1 VWKKTMEHSN
11 NGDSQLVDHDDSR
24 YIGSI
29 TYNDQKIEAK
39 GPLHPKIISWSISNN
54 HMTGYC

>member
-1 VWKKTMEHSN
+1 MEHSN

-24 YIGSI
+24 YIGSR

-39 GPLHPKIISWSISNN
+39 GPLHPKIISWNISNN